1 MILFLLV
8 LLILTDHFLFV
19 FLTTFSPFCLFR
31 ARLLVFFFFFIP
43 EYILAHHLFGQ
54 SHSLSQIQLSRLVPF
69 TFLLSS
75 SLIFPTVKCS
85 LSLSFTSLLVESFTM
100 NWISLSHSSISLRYS
115 KLDLKVTAISPR
127 AVEDPHN
134 AFCKLDKVTPLHEI

>member
-8 LLILTDHFLFV
+8 LLILSDHFLFV
-19 FLTTFSPFCLFR
+19 FLLFP
-31 ARLLVFFFFFIP
+31 LSVSSGLDYWFFFFIP

-85 LSLSFTSLLVESFTM
+85 LSLSFPSLLVESFTM